1 MARSMPP
8 AWEASFLSY
17 ELAEDAA
24 GHSPRSI
31 ANRRSAVCSLACWLA
46 EHEGIQSP
54 ADVTVPMTQRYFK
67 HAYTVRERSGIRT
80 HYNDLRAF
88 FKHEAA
94 ESAKTDQPRSSPMD
108 SIPRPRDVV
117 TPAPILDGKQFAAI
131 LASVSGRNFHSL
143 RDRAMILMFAESGMR
158 RAELAALD
166 ISDVDIRARTVVI
179 RSGKGGKRRV
189 TFFGTQTAQALL
201 RWQRLH
207 PLLRHGLDD
216 GPLFCVTTGKRLECS
231 AIGYMLRRRGKA
243 AGVTGLRPHLLRHL
257 WAHHCMDSG
266 MQETQIQKLAGWSS
280 GQQLLRYGAALAEQR
295 ALDAAHSLDI
305 AAKVLAS

>member
-158 RAELAALD
+158 RAELAA
-166 ISDVDIRARTVVI
+166 
-179 RSGKGGKRRV
+179 
-189 TFFGTQTAQALL
+189 
-201 RWQRLH
+201 
-207 PLLRHGLDD
+207 RH
-216 GPLFCVTTGKRLECS
+216 
-231 AIGYMLRRRGKA
+231 LRRGHPRQDSGHQERQGRQA
-243 AGVTGLRPHLLRHL
+243 AGHLLRH
-257 WAHHCMDSG
+257 ADCSG
-266 MQETQIQKLAGWSS
+266 AP
-280 GQQLLRYGAALAEQR
+280 ALAEAASPAAAR
-295 ALDAAHSLDI
+295 AG
-305 AAKVLAS
+305 